1 VSIESIDG
9 VLKILGKDVRSLAG
23 YRESIQRIR
32 RVPEHA
38 LQELAQRGYRIPDTS
53 TILSL
58 LEEVYLELSAKLGWN
73 PVNCYH
79 YSIKYGVCYG
89 APIPLG
95 NKEVWGREGLFEEL
109 NKRLLEK
116 RYRPI
121 TWELLKQLIKEITRP
136 GVIWA
141 SWFSSVYTKQVE
153 PHDISIMEPSFIK
166 E

>member
-1 VSIESIDG
+1 M
-9 VLKILGKDVRSLAG
+9 SL
-23 YRESIQRIR
+23 R
-32 RVPEHA
+32 RKAQHSNPRRRA
-38 LQELAQRGYRIPDTS
+38 LRDPDTS

-79 YSIKYGVCYG
+79 YSTRYNVCYG

-109 NKRLLEK
+109 NKRLVERGYK
-116 RYRPI
+116 PI
-121 TWELLKQLIKEITRP
+121 TWEQLKQLIKKITKP

-141 SWFSSVYTKQVE
+141 SWFSSVRTRQVE
-153 PHDISIMEPSFIK
+153 PHDITIMKPSFIK